1 MNLKLFLIF
10 QNFLVFIS
18 CIEVKLN
25 IERNGTINNYT
36 VIDNNNTKND
46 LFQAEKLY
54 FSKCKCNFNN
64 EIMYISSKYNLINF
78 TINATD
84 PSFNKTNEMHIEDP
98 NLYIN
103 SKEIGAQYSLENT
116 DKHIYKLQIQIS
128 CKNPNFSENN
138 KNNSEKIIQNFKN
151 KAIYKIE
158 SYSVKNHPEFNDN
171 KYFTF
176 LNFTFNYNKTLYY
189 FSFVKICLYDEL
201 WKEILSSC
209 CVMLIA
215 FIYIYL
221 STYMKL
227 NFKIF
232 KEIEKMTDIK
242 WYHTV
247 LGVASG
253 SGMLILIYFYKNY
266 IFIILNILIGFESWI
281 LSYYT
286 ILFFVLEIGKILFTP
301 KKYKELNKNKLKI
314 FFGLNIYEIISTI
327 ISFIII
333 ISYFITRH
341 WILNNIIC
349 FCFSFTIL
357 SFLILRSFMICFLFL
372 FLYFLYDTFWV
383 FYSEKIFQEN
393 IMEVAATSIRIPIKI
408 EFPILFSNNPSNNC
422 MLLGLGDI
430 ILPGIV
436 IKYCRRFDLIKNKL
450 DSSFKGF
457 SFYTY
462 NLFLYFISVA
472 IAMIMM
478 FGFDHSQPVLFYISP
493 IFIIGL
499 VFKALYDKCFIDF
512 WNGLKLKKRKKKNEE
527 KKIIEEDKINT
538 NNNNNSTNNNENG
551 EKKEVEKDKEE
562 EGENEEEEEKE
573 NEKENEKESINS
585 ENKEKMKND

>member
-1 MNLKLFLIF
+1 MNLKIFLIF
-10 QNFLVFIS
+10 LYFLVFIS

-25 IERNGTINNYT
+25 FERNGTIHNYT

-46 LFQAEKLY
+46 LFQAEKLF

-64 EIMYISSKYNLINF
+64 EIMHVSPKFNLINF
-78 TINATD
+78 TINTTD
-84 PSFNKTNEMHIEDP
+84 SSFNNSNEMQIEEP

-103 SKEIGAQYSLENT
+103 SKKIGVQYSLENI
-116 DKHIYKLQIQIS
+116 DKQIYNLQIQIF
-128 CKNPNFSENN
+128 CKNPKISDIN
-138 KNNSEKIIQNFKN
+138 KNKSNNNIIN
-151 KAIYKIE
+151 KGIYKIE
-158 SYSVKNHPEFNDN
+158 SFSEKNHPEFNDN

-221 STYMKL
+221 STCMKL

-232 KEIEKMTDIK
+232 EEIEKMTDIK

-266 IFIILNILIGFESWI
+266 IFIILNILICFESWI

-286 ILFFVLEIGKILFTP
+286 ILFFVLEIGKIIFTS
-301 KKYKELNKNKLKI
+301 KKHKELNKKKLKI
-314 FFGLNIYEIISTI
+314 FFGLNIYEIISTL
-327 ISFIII
+327 ISFIIT

-357 SFLILRSFMICFLFL
+357 SFLILKSFMICFLFL

-393 IMEVAATSIRIPIKI
+393 IMEVAATSIQIPIKI
-408 EFPILFSNNPSNNC
+408 EFPTLFSNIPSNNC

-450 DSSFKGF
+450 DSSSKYF
-457 SFYTY
+457 SYYIY

-499 VFKALYDKCFIDF
+499 AFKALYDKCFLDF
-512 WNGLKLKKRKKKNEE
+512 WNGLKLKKRK
-527 KKIIEEDKINT
+527 
-538 NNNNNSTNNNENG
+538 
-551 EKKEVEKDKEE
+551 
-562 EGENEEEEEKE
+562 
-573 NEKENEKESINS
+573 
-585 ENKEKMKND
+585 